1 MDSKT
6 ARTGKHQNFTVP
18 APSPA
23 VRHLSVDQQ
32 NGWFETGLHGSGE
45 DGFSGNGSLF
55 LARIDSSSRRRETMS
70 GEAFCRE

>member
-1 MDSKT
+1 MCRSGGKTGEFEMDSKT
-6 ARTGKHQNFTVP
+6 AQFT
-18 APSPA
+18 AQGD
-23 VRHLSVDQQ
+23 LSVDQQ